1 VVNAEVAEQPFPKPK
16 LNNYLAESS
25 NSFKWI
31 VDAPEFAPGEASS
44 ATSASNSNPAFAMTG
59 ENPSLHLQ
67 GPLALLTA
75 VSTGNESYGNP
86 LQNDQPLSL
95 TKILNMNMEPW
106 VRKMATELLDNGW
119 PAEYAPHPGPYPTSI
134 NDAFTGQWSLELQEW
149 TQKYIAWQE
158 GQRGE
163 VHIRHRMCVRGWN
176 DADQKVRNL
185 NRNMTRARRR
195 LERAETALKTARQE
209 MEQANQDALA
219 DANVQKETIAK
230 LEEEV
235 AQLKAEK
242 DQLAGVGGQTEA
254 IDRLQKQVSRLEEEN
269 EKLTQDEP
277 TLGSKVERLTAQLKD
292 ANETNRTLED
302 ALAKQ
307 AEEKKRGAQSP
318 ESSSRLQPPPAR
330 KEICTHEAEFATL
343 REEIRNM
350 HSTIIAFGLSASQ
363 ADFELNQAKEK
374 AADLAQILREQLSF
388 ARNSVRQFNRAN
400 ETLRA
405 QKSHLETALHERLEP
420 SKQLYQKIAQ
430 LEKALEESSHIK
442 AKIQAELRDL
452 KTKYQLETGGLQARI
467 IHLEHGI
474 HTLSEDKKLDDEDK
488 CRLEHEINCLKREY
502 ERKITDQ
509 KENESHSQ
517 ALKDGNTQP
526 KATRNKNKKK
536 GKGQPTQPA
545 APEKADVIVRKQ
557 ESKQFDEVTL
567 WEKLKMVVCVVLL
580 LLLILVGWMHW
591 RY

>member
-1 VVNAEVAEQPFPKPK
+1 
-16 LNNYLAESS
+16 
-25 NSFKWI
+25 
-31 VDAPEFAPGEASS
+31 
-44 ATSASNSNPAFAMTG
+44 
-59 ENPSLHLQ
+59 
-67 GPLALLTA
+67 
-75 VSTGNESYGNP
+75 
-86 LQNDQPLSL
+86 
-95 TKILNMNMEPW
+95 MNMEPW
-106 VRKMATELLDNGW
+106 VRKMATDLLDNGW
-119 PAEYAPHPGPYPTSI
+119 PAEYAPHPGPYPTNI

-195 LERAETALKTARQE
+195 LERVETALKTARQE

-219 DANVQKETIAK
+219 DANVQKEAIAK
-230 LEEEV
+230 FEEEV

-254 IDRLQKQVSRLEEEN
+254 IDRLQKQVARLEEEN

-277 TLGSKVERLTAQLKD
+277 TLGSKVERLKAQLKD
-292 ANETNRTLED
+292 ANETNITLED

-307 AEEKKRGAQSP
+307 AEEKKRGEQSLEP
-318 ESSSRLQPPPAR
+318 SSRLQPPPAR

-343 REEIRNM
+343 REEKFDAQAETYRLRAEMRNM
-350 HSTIIAFGLSASQ
+350 QSTMTAFSLSASQ
-363 ADFELNQAKEK
+363 ADFELNQVKEK

-405 QKSHLETALHERLEP
+405 QKSHLETALQERLEP

-442 AKIQAELRDL
+442 ARIQAELRDL
-452 KTKYQLETGGLQARI
+452 KTKHQLETGGFRDRI
-467 IHLEHGI
+467 AHLEHGI
-474 HTLSEDKKLDDEDK
+474 HALSEDKKIDDEDK
-488 CRLEHEINCLKREY
+488 RRLEHEMNCLKQES
-502 ERKITDQ
+502 ERKITGP

-517 ALKDGNTQP
+517 ALRDENTRP

-536 GKGQPTQPA
+536 GNGRVTKPA
-545 APEKADVIVRKQ
+545 AAMLEDSIVQKQ
-557 ESKQFDEVTL
+557 ESVMFKKLTL
-567 WEKLKMVVCVVLL
+567 WGSKWE
-580 LLLILVGWMHW
+580 
-591 RY
+591 